1 MIGPKYNHYSR
12 HKTVTTLLEGVYCLS
27 KLLAIPDT
35 LNDISF
41 ESIFFFY
48 CFRPLFEKGINSK
61 NDCLL
66 THISNFKR
74 TKTHEKLH

>member
-27 KLLAIPDT
+27 KLLAILDT

-41 ESIFFFY
+41 ESIFFFTTSDIY
-48 CFRPLFEKGINSK
+48 L
-61 NDCLL
+61 
-66 THISNFKR
+66 KR
-74 TKTHEKLH
+74 A